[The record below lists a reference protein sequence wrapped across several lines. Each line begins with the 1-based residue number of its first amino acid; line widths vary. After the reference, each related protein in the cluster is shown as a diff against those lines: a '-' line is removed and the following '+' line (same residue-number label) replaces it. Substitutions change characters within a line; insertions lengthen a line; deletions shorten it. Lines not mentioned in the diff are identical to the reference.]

1 MPVVSRSGPA
11 VDSLSE
17 IQDVGDGPDG
27 AGNFAGEPEAATS
40 MAEPPERVL
49 AEQPDTPQ
57 PGGRAA
63 AAAPLPLVVAPA
75 AGQTM
80 TAGGPAVQR
89 STADDV
95 PAETALHGAEMT
107 PLAVPLALATS
118 PSAVQSAD
126 GPRASGQI

>member
-17 IQDVGDGPDG
+17 IQDVGDGPNG
-27 AGNFAGEPEAATS
+27 AENFAGEPKAATS

-75 AGQTM
+75 AGQTL

-89 STADDV
+89 STADDG
-95 PAETALHGAEMT
+95 PAETALHGAEMPHWQCRSHW
-107 PLAVPLALATS
+107 PLVKRRTVRRRPT
-118 PSAVQSAD
+118 
-126 GPRASGQI
+126 GQRQI